1 MAVSIFSRFK
11 TFGARDPHRP
21 PEDIAFSVARFF
33 QKGGSLQNYYM
44 VIDLFY
50 IIFINWTLF
59 YHHCHSS
66 NLTYRIIFFFFSI
79 MAEQILVV
87 LLVGHLL
94 PQVMTMMHLLMNM
107 VRCLLYF

>member
-1 MAVSIFSRFK
+1 MISPHANETEEIHILLSAPCFIDIVMAVSIFSRFK

-50 IIFINWTLF
+50 ITI
-59 YHHCHSS
+59 Y
-66 NLTYRIIFFFFSI
+66 
-79 MAEQILVV
+79 
-87 LLVGHLL
+87 
-94 PQVMTMMHLLMNM
+94 
-107 VRCLLYF
+107 